1 MGAFRGRAIPTKWQP
16 VLATF
21 FSSVL
26 TLAAQLAFEVRATAR
41 SNLRDPARRAIAC
54 MSPLPFLRSLKPAR
68 PGCMPMPSSKLS
80 QLFAHHLQRLLTS
93 FAVRVP

>member
-1 MGAFRGRAIPTKWQP
+1 MGAFRGRAIPTNWQP
-16 VLATF
+16 VPATF

-41 SNLRDPARRAIAC
+41 SNLRGPARRAIAC

-68 PGCMPMPSSKLS
+68 PGCMPSGKLS